1 MKAPANLT
9 GTAGNYATA
18 VRQCRGSVTAVG
30 ASLLPC
36 SFGNLNQAALVRDA
50 GEGVA
55 ADGTIMT
62 GVGRSLVPER
72 FEPALSTAVAA
83 IAEAASD
90 APSVYVYGSVATGRA
105 RHAQSDVDLLTV
117 GLPAGR
123 AAELGRELSKQFNGL
138 CRGIEIAAM
147 MSGDLAGETD
157 EAYGNR
163 VFLRHYCVHLAGQD
177 HARGLARFPADARA
191 ARGFN
196 GDIALHAARWR
207 DALAAGDEVQQ
218 LGRRLARK
226 SLLAVAGLVS
236 VHDATW
242 TTDRALAADR
252 WADID
257 PELRAALPELLAWT
271 DGQALPDRHDV
282 RRMLDV
288 ATARIVAAFAETI
301 GLWPLADKSIT
312 RNEDAL
318 YTPKELASL
327 TLMMSPA
334 KAFAAGHVNHVELIS
349 DAGRDEFNGGV
360 YSNTPGLP
368 VIVADTAA
376 QHKQAGARAVRPASA
391 DGGTTRPAEPIP
403 VALRRVPDDHSRRQ
417 PGR

>member
-1 MKAPANLT
+1 
-9 GTAGNYATA
+9 
-18 VRQCRGSVTAVG
+18 
-30 ASLLPC
+30 
-36 SFGNLNQAALVRDA
+36 
-50 GEGVA
+50 
-55 ADGTIMT
+55 
-62 GVGRSLVPER
+62 
-72 FEPALSTAVAA
+72 
-83 IAEAASD
+83 
-90 APSVYVYGSVATGRA
+90 
-105 RHAQSDVDLLTV
+105 
-117 GLPAGR
+117 
-123 AAELGRELSKQFNGL
+123 
-138 CRGIEIAAM
+138 
-147 MSGDLAGETD
+147 
-157 EAYGNR
+157 
-163 VFLRHYCVHLAGQD
+163 
-177 HARGLARFPADARA
+177 
-191 ARGFN
+191 
-196 GDIALHAARWR
+196 
-207 DALAAGDEVQQ
+207 
-218 LGRRLARK
+218 
-226 SLLAVAGLVS
+226 
-236 VHDATW
+236 
-242 TTDRALAADR
+242 
-252 WADID
+252 
-257 PELRAALPELLAWT
+257 
-271 DGQALPDRHDV
+271 
-282 RRMLDV
+282 MLDV